1 MTVVERIR
9 VATDA
14 AYDVVIGHSISD
26 QAAQLVGDRA
36 QRIAVIRPRQLH
48 AHAEPVVAA
57 LRSSGR
63 SVHELE
69 VPDAE
74 AAKTAAVAAGLW
86 ESLGEAG
93 FTRTDAIV
101 SVGGGATT
109 DLAGFVAG
117 TWLRGVPV
125 VHVPTTLLGMV
136 DAAVGG
142 KTGINT
148 ATGKNLVGVIHE
160 PRAVVCDLDSLRTLP
175 IADLAAG
182 LAEVV
187 KAGFIRDVSILDD
200 IDADPAAALR
210 WDSDLLLTLI
220 ARAIQVKAAVVADDL
235 RESVDRPLG
244 REVLNYGH
252 TFGHAIEHV
261 ESYGWRHG
269 DAVSVGMV
277 FVAELSHRAGRLSA
291 GDVQRH
297 RDLLSALGLPVSYE
311 PDRWPDLLSAMRV
324 DKKARGDQLRFIVLD
339 RVGVP
344 GLLEGPEPGM
354 LEGAYADVTKGQ
366 G

>member
-1 MTVVERIR
+1 MTPIHRIR
-9 VATDA
+9 VATESS
-14 AYDVVIGHSISD
+14 YEVIVGHSISD
-26 QAAQLVGDRA
+26 QVTGLVGDRA
-36 QRIAVIRPRQLH
+36 QRIAVIRPDQLRTH
-48 AHAEPVVAA
+48 ADPIVAA
-57 LRSSGR
+57 LRATGR
-63 SVHELE
+63 AVLELD

-74 AAKTAAVAAGLW
+74 AAKTAAVATRLW
-86 ESLGEAG
+86 ESLGQAG
-93 FTRTDAIV
+93 FTRTDVIV

-109 DLAGFVAG
+109 DLAGFIAG

-148 ATGKNLVGVIHE
+148 SSGKNLVGVIHE
-160 PRAVVCDLDSLRTLP
+160 PRGVICDLDALRTLP
-175 IADLAAG
+175 VADLAAG

-200 IDADPAAALR
+200 VEADPAAALR
-210 WDSDLLLTLI
+210 WDSELLLTLVT
-220 ARAIQVKAAVVADDL
+220 RAIEVKAAVVADDL

-252 TFGHAIEHV
+252 TFGHAIEQV

-277 FVAELSHRAGRLSA
+277 YVAELAHRAGRLTV

-297 RDLLSALGLPVSYE
+297 RDLLSSLGLPVSYRADCWLE
-311 PDRWPDLLSAMRV
+311 LLSAMRV

-339 RVGVP
+339 GIGVP
-344 GLLEGPEPGM
+344 GLLEGPDPGI
-354 LEGAYADVTKGQ
+354 LESAYRDVAKGQ